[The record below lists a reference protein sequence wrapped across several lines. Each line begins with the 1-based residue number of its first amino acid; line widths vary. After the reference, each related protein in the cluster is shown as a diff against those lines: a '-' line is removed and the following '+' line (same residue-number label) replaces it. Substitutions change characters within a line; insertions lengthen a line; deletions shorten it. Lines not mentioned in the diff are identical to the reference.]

1 MNHEAFRAAVVAS
14 ALKKAQAEEYYSAP
28 PRFEAWPDAK
38 LIEYIKQSSR
48 YLDKLSHRQLVDM
61 AYETWDDE

>member
-1 MNHEAFRAAVVAS
+1 MNHELFISTIQKRAEKLAQDSEYVAR
-14 ALKKAQAEEYYSAP
+14 P
-28 PRFEAWPDAK
+28 PTFEAWPDEK
-38 LIEYIKQSSR
+38 LIEYIKESSR